1 MPAAEGSLITTDPSV
16 AAAALAAGCLAA
28 LPTETV
34 YGLAADASNPLAVER
49 LFAVKGRPSN
59 HPVIVHVAGASAIDH
74 WAIDVPAY
82 AYALIEAF
90 WPGPLTLILKRS
102 DQVSDAV
109 TGGQETVAL
118 RCSAHPLMG
127 EVLAQLALR
136 LGTEVVGVAAPSANR
151 FGRVSP
157 TTADH
162 VVAELGAALIPGRD
176 VVLAGGTADIGIES
190 TILDCTGDRP
200 RIVRLGYVTADQIMG
215 VTPLGS
221 HRPGALNDT
230 PRAPGTLASHYSPQA
245 AVEVLG
251 AETVAR
257 RSAELGELIG
267 LLAPA
272 GIPTPPGVLRLAA
285 PRTDTEYARV
295 LYAALHRADEQG
307 LIRVLVVVPPDTGNG
322 DPGIC
327 DPGIGAAIRDRV
339 TRAATASGVADH
351 YEMPDDPK

>member
-1 MPAAEGSLITTDPSV
+1 MPVAEGSLITTDPSV
-16 AAAALAAGCLAA
+16 AAAALATGHLAA

-34 YGLAADASNPLAVER
+34 YGLAADASNLLAVER
-49 LFAVKGRPSN
+49 LFAVKGRPRD
-59 HPVIVHVAGASAIDH
+59 HPVIVHVAGASAITH
-74 WAIDVPAY
+74 WALDIPGY
-82 AYALIEAF
+82 AHALIKVF
-90 WPGPLTLILKRS
+90 WPGPLTLILRRS

-136 LGTEVVGVAAPSANR
+136 LRLGTGVVGVAAPSANR

-157 TTADH
+157 TTAEH
-162 VVAELGAALIPGRD
+162 VVAELGNVLIPGRD
-176 VVLAGGTADIGIES
+176 VVLAGGAADIGIES

-200 RIVRLGYVTADQIMG
+200 HIVRLGYVTADQIMG
-215 VTPLGS
+215 VTPLVYHS
-221 HRPGALNDT
+221 PGALNDT
-230 PRAPGTLASHYSPQA
+230 PRAPGTHPRHYSPQA

-251 AETVAR
+251 AEMVAR

-272 GIPTPPGVLRLAA
+272 DIPTPSGVLRLAA

-307 LIRVLVVVPPDTGNG
+307 LIRVLVVMPPDTGNS

-351 YEMPDDPK
+351 